1 MSRVQWN
8 SSYNTETKTKE
19 RRSDPTKKEGLT
31 EEEKDSSHSRSLFMK
46 KLSVKTNWCNKKRE
60 TYCRSKDF
68 SQSLNNERYQRDNRD
83 DKWGEGSVINDIK
96 MQKPTEAEP

>member
-8 SSYNTETKTKE
+8 SSYNTESKTKE

-46 KLSVKTNWCNKKRE
+46 KISVKTN
-60 TYCRSKDF
+60 
-68 SQSLNNERYQRDNRD
+68 
-83 DKWGEGSVINDIK
+83 
-96 MQKPTEAEP
+96 